1 MRNSKYTTLSKH
13 LDIIKEVWSATSKR
27 CERIVFLE
35 RIFLLLL
42 CVALMLTPGLWV
54 RHFGGFQSRVSR
66 KIANE
71 IYVLSKTALAIAILN
86 FDLVSLTGI
95 SYLVAWLLADV
106 FINLAGYI
114 FLRNFWQNPYSW
126 NRSVLLILINF
137 IEYTAWFSCLYLS
150 NEYLRFDSKIV
161 TSAIDAIYFSVVT
174 AATVGYGDITPA
186 SSGRWL
192 VTLEI
197 ICSLFYMATVVSYFV
212 SNMSKV
218 ECDKDNGT
226 L

>member
-1 MRNSKYTTLSKH
+1 
-13 LDIIKEVWSATSKR
+13 
-27 CERIVFLE
+27 
-35 RIFLLLL
+35 
-42 CVALMLTPGLWV
+42 MLTPGLWV
-54 RHFGGFQSRVSR
+54 RHFGGLQGRVSR

-71 IYVLSKTALAIAILN
+71 MYVLLKTALAIAILN
-86 FDLVSLTGI
+86 FDLASLSGV

-137 IEYTAWFSCLYLS
+137 IEYTAWFACLYLS
-150 NEYLRFDSKIV
+150 NEYLLFESKTV
-161 TSAIDAIYFSVVT
+161 TSAIDATYFSIVT
-174 AATVGYGDITPA
+174 AATVGYGEITPA
-186 SSGRWL
+186 AGGRWL

-197 ICSLFYMATVVSYFV
+197 VCSLFYMATVVSYFV

-218 ECDKDNGT
+218 ECDKDSGT
-226 L
+226 P

>member
-1 MRNSKYTTLSKH
+1 MTNSKDTTLTKH
-13 LDIIKEVWSATSKR
+13 LGIIDEVWSATSKR

-35 RIFLLLL
+35 RFFLLLL

-54 RHFGGFQSRVSR
+54 RHFGGRQGRVSR
-66 KIANE
+66 KIFNE
-71 IYVLSKTALAIAILN
+71 VYVLSKTALAIAILN
-86 FDLVSLTGI
+86 FGWWSITGI
-95 SYLVAWLLADV
+95 SYVVVWLLADV

-137 IEYTAWFSCLYLS
+137 IEYTAWFACLYLS
-150 NEYLRFDSKIV
+150 NKYLCFNSIAV
-161 TSAIDAIYFSVVT
+161 TSAIDATYFSIVT

-186 SSGRWL
+186 PNGRWL

-197 ICSLFYMATVVSYFV
+197 VCSLFYMATVVSYFV
-212 SNMSKV
+212 SNMSKA
-218 ECDKDNGT
+218 ECDKNSDT
-226 L
+226 P